1 MPAEPDVKAL
11 LQEAKMYENEFR
23 WLNAADSYQ
32 KMIDLTPNE
41 VEKAEILQNLGFC
54 YSSASRQAEDNV
66 MFKELGQR
74 AVDAYEKAAYSFKQ
88 QTYISKGQSA
98 HCNAIAN
105 YIASFLSVNSSEKTE
120 KLDESLRYGR
130 TSISAYQS
138 ADDKLNYGRICN
150 HTMLVLLEKLSIAS
164 SWREKKMVVQEG
176 IGCASNAIDKL
187 SKLESKPDLLEA
199 YSLASILS
207 FHAANIIEDAN
218 SRKDLSQRSQLY
230 SEKASELTNEID
242 NHYLDAMS
250 KWAAAYCTLLFSGD
264 VESSQK
270 NAEEMLK
277 QGIAINDNYIQ
288 GVAYYI
294 LSWATN
300 WMMLREADPDK
311 KREGYEKI
319 IDHSEKA
326 ISHLSIVSQDYYIG
340 EVLRFRAEGYS
351 SLALEVEASLE
362 EKRALLKKAVEFG
375 RKGLEYA
382 IRSGSPDVQ
391 GSTLHA
397 LSKALHNFSNLQP
410 GEDEKKNLLEEA
422 LTHRG
427 EYNKIVESAF
437 SSNDWVR
444 GVGKNYEG
452 SIKADLAK
460 LETEEKKQDILES
473 AFTDMRDGVAR
484 CRKWILSRPEPTLI
498 SAVARYEDRYG
509 QILNQLHIVTGDQ
522 NVLRKAIE
530 AFGNAAKRFKEVNL
544 PSRAAESYWRVGQ
557 LQDRLGKGEKAAQ
570 SYQEAHLLYEEAA
583 QSIPQFADF
592 YQDYATYMRAWS
604 EIEKA
609 QSAHKQ
615 EDFSTAV
622 KHYQQTANLLA
633 STELWN
639 YLSTNFLAWSLLE
652 NGEDMSRG
660 ERGTEAVE
668 AFTSAVELF
677 AQAKTAIDAE
687 ISNIQN
693 IDERG
698 QAIEL
703 SEASLR
709 RKDYCR
715 GRVDLE
721 EAKIQ
726 DRKGEHKRSAEKY
739 DSAASIFET
748 ILSNT
753 QGAIN
758 SKEIES
764 TATMCRAWQKKKL
777 ADERSSP
784 ELYEEAS
791 QLFERAKESSLK
803 GGTSLLASGNSAYC
817 QALHHGARFESSR
830 EVSDFTA
837 AKRFLA
843 SAANY
848 YLKAGFDSASQWTN
862 ATEIL
867 FDAYNYM
874 INADIEADPEKKMKT
889 YLLAEKCLERS
900 ASLYETAGYVGKY
913 DEVLRIQNKVREKSE
928 FALSLGEVMATP
940 NVTSSTSAIS
950 TPSMTVEEP
959 VGLLKFEKAFIE
971 ANIISNK
978 NLVTIGE
985 DFILEIQLAN
995 LGKGI
1000 AFLTRVDEVIPTEF
1014 EVVKRP
1020 EKCMVSSGSL
1030 TFSPRKLTPLETREI
1045 KLTLKPKRKG
1055 EYLFAPR
1062 IQYLDET
1069 GSEKSCQLEQ
1079 MTVRVKELGIRGW
1092 LRGPG

>member
-1 MPAEPDVKAL
+1 MPANLDVKAL
-11 LQEAKMYENEFR
+11 LQRAKMHESKLE
-23 WLNAADSYQ
+23 WINAAESYQ
-32 KMIDLTPNE
+32 KMIDLTTNE
-41 VEKAEILQNLGFC
+41 EEKAEVLQNLGFC
-54 YSSASRQAEDNV
+54 YSSASKQAEDNV
-66 MFKELGQR
+66 KFKELGQL
-74 AVDAYEKAAYSFKQ
+74 AVDAYQKAANYFTQ
-88 QTYISKGQSA
+88 QTDVSKGQSA
-98 HCNAIAN
+98 HYNAIAN
-105 YIASFLSVNSSEKTE
+105 YIASLMASNPSEKIE

-130 TSISAYQS
+130 TSFSAYQS
-138 ADDKLNYGRICN
+138 ADDKLNQGKIC
-150 HTMLVLLEKLSIAS
+150 TDLMLVLLERQSIAS
-164 SWREKKMVVQEG
+164 NWREKKKILQEG
-176 IGCASNAIDKL
+176 IDCASNAIDIL

-199 YSLASILS
+199 YSLASLLN
-207 FHAANIIEDAN
+207 FQAANIFEDVN
-218 SRKDLSQRSQLY
+218 RRKDLSQSSQLY
-230 SEKASELTNEID
+230 SEKASELTREVD
-242 NHYLDAMS
+242 NHYLVALS

-264 VESSQK
+264 VESSLK
-270 NAEEMLK
+270 NAAEMLK
-277 QGIAINDNYIQ
+277 QGIAINDSYIQ

-294 LSWATN
+294 LSWVTN

-326 ISHLSIVSQDYYIG
+326 IRHLSIVSQDYYIG

-362 EKRALLKKAVEFG
+362 EKRVLLKKAVEFG

-382 IRSGSPDVQ
+382 IQSGSPDVQ

-397 LSKALHNFSNLQP
+397 LSKALHNFSNLQT
-410 GEDEKKNLLEEA
+410 GEDERKKLLEEA
-422 LTHRG
+422 LAHRV

-452 SIKADLAK
+452 PIKADLVNLVA
-460 LETEEKKQDILES
+460 EEKKRDLLES
-473 AFTDMRDGVAR
+473 AATDMRDGVAR
-484 CRKWILSRPEPTLI
+484 CRKWILARPEPTLI
-498 SAVARYEDRYG
+498 SAVAGYEDRFG
-509 QILNQLHIVTGDQ
+509 QILNQLYVITGDQ
-522 NVLRKAIE
+522 KVLRKAIE
-530 AFGNAAKRFKEVNL
+530 TFGNAAKRFKEVNL
-544 PSRAAESYWRVGQ
+544 PTRAAESFWRVGKH
-557 LQDRLGKGEKAAQ
+557 QDDLGK
-570 SYQEAHLLYEEAA
+570 HEEAA
-583 QSIPQFADF
+583 KSYQNANVLYEDAAQRITQFADF
-592 YQDYATYMRAWS
+592 YLDHATYMRAWS

-609 QSAHKQ
+609 QSAHNQ
-615 EDFSTAV
+615 EEFSIAT
-622 KHYQQTANLLA
+622 KHYQQTANLLG

-652 NGEDMSRG
+652 NGEDLSRK
-660 ERGTEAVE
+660 ERGAEAVV
-668 AFTSAVELF
+668 AFKNAVELF
-677 AQAKTAIDAE
+677 VKAKTT
-687 ISNIQN
+687 
-693 IDERG
+693 IDEEINNIKNLDEREKV
-698 QAIEL
+698 IEL
-703 SEASLR
+703 SEASIR
-709 RKDYCR
+709 RKDYCL

-721 EAKIQ
+721 EARTL
-726 DRKGEHKRSAEKY
+726 DRKGEHKKSADKY
-739 DSAASIFET
+739 DSAADIFEK

-753 QGAIN
+753 QEEIN
-758 SKEIES
+758 SIEIKS
-764 TATMCRAWQKKKL
+764 TINMCRAWQKMKL

-791 QLFERAKESSLK
+791 QLFQRAKESSLK
-803 GGTSLLASGNSAYC
+803 GATSLLASGNSAYC
-817 QALHHGARFESSR
+817 KALHHGARFESSN

-837 AKRFLA
+837 AKRSLA

-874 INADIEADPEKKMKT
+874 INADIEVDPEKKMKT

-900 ASLYETAGYVGKY
+900 ASLYETAGYIGKR
-913 DEVLRIQNKVREKSE
+913 DEVLRIQDKVREKSE
-928 FALSLGEVMATP
+928 FALSLGEVMTTP

-950 TPSMTVEEP
+950 SPRMTVEEP

-971 ANIISNK
+971 ANIICNK
-978 NLVTIGE
+978 SSVTIGE

-1014 EVVKRP
+1014 EVAKRP
-1020 EKCMVSSGSL
+1020 EKCIVSNQSL
-1030 TFSPRKLTPLETREI
+1030 TFSPRKLTPLETKEI

-1069 GSEKSCQLEQ
+1069 GGEKSCQLEQ
-1079 MTVRVKELGIRGW
+1079 MTVQVKELGIRGW